1 MSVKNRLAIV
11 VPCFNEQEVLIET
24 TKRLSEVIIKC
35 VDAGKISDDSY
46 ILFVNDGSSDRTW
59 EIVQEQSKVN
69 RYVCGVNLAGNV
81 GHQNA
86 LLAGLSVA
94 ADNCDIAI
102 SIDADLQDD
111 VNAISKMI
119 DKYEKGCDI
128 VYGVRDSRATDTL
141 FKRYTAQKF
150 YKLMKGLGVKCIYNH
165 ADFRLMSNRAIR
177 FLLRYEERNLFLR
190 GMVPT
195 IGYKTDSVTY
205 DRSKRMAGE
214 SKYPLMK
221 MLSFAFDG
229 ITSFSVRPIHFVLYS
244 GVFFIL
250 IAIAI
255 FSYVTYSFFT
265 GNVVPG
271 WTSLML
277 SLWLCSGCV
286 LLGLGVVGEYIG
298 KIYME
303 VKRRP
308 RYNIENVL
316 LHEQNC

>member
-1 MSVKNRLAIV
+1 MKLSIVTTLYRSRPFLARFISEMEDV
-11 VPCFNEQEVLIET
+11 VT
-24 TKRLSEVIIKC
+24 SLSIGDYEMV
-35 VDAGKISDDSY
+35 
-46 ILFVNDGSSDRTW
+46 FVNDGSKDMTW
-59 EIVQEQSKVN
+59 DIICQLHKQN
-69 RYVCGVNLAGNV
+69 QYIRGINLTRNV

-244 GVFFIL
+244 GVFYIL

-255 FSYVTYSFFT
+255 FFLRHIFVLYWQCCSWMDII
-265 GNVVPG
+265 NVVFVALF
-271 WTSLML
+271 WMCTSRL
-277 SLWLCSGCV
+277 GC
-286 LLGLGVVGEYIG
+286 
-298 KIYME
+298 
-303 VKRRP
+303 
-308 RYNIENVL
+308 
-316 LHEQNC
+316 CW